1 MMDDAGA
8 PQDPAAPRR
17 GRHRIPLSNRLGQ
30 KTPVNWKVLAISL
43 VAAVAATA
51 MVFTLASMRAK
62 ARMERSGHFDDE
74 VVIDPGR
81 TFSYIVSTGMD
92 SSYSF
97 GVKPLNGD
105 VFMAF
110 GRVDDGATNFPT
122 EDDVEKAL
130 DERVKVES
138 GKSKRLSGS
147 MPRGRYTWAVI
158 NPSTHKPVRVVINF
172 D

>member
-1 MMDDAGA
+1 MMDDAA
-8 PQDPAAPRR
+8 QDPAAPRR

-30 KTPVNWKVLAISL
+30 KTPVNWKLLGISL
-43 VAAVAATA
+43 AVALGVTA
-51 MVFTLASMRAK
+51 LVFTLASMRAK

-74 VVIDPGR
+74 VVIEPGR

-97 GVKPLNGD
+97 GIKPLNGD

-110 GRVDDGATNFPT
+110 GRVDDGATNWPT
-122 EDDVEKAL
+122 EADVEQAL
-130 DERVKVES
+130 DQRVQVEA
-138 GKSKRLSGS
+138 GKSKVLSGS

-158 NPSTHKPVRVVINF
+158 NPSTHKPVRVVIRF